1 MPAYSVIIP
10 TYNSAKTLK
19 KLFQSLAEQSF
30 NLFEVIVVDDGSTDD
45 TREMASRF
53 KVRYERQENSGPA
66 SARNRGAT
74 LASGEWLIFADADT
88 IFARDTIEQID
99 RVLNSCDAHA
109 LVGTYSGQ
117 PANKGFV
124 PEYKAL
130 WERVTIDEGFT
141 LDERGLARNNSWAP
155 RPGVVRKNV
164 FDALGGFN
172 TAFRGA
178 DLEDMELGYRLYEGG
193 YKTYFAPAIRIQHH
207 YPQTMAKELRPF
219 ARRVALW
226 MRMRKRFKKMDSAGE
241 GGPRQALAH
250 LVGFASFCALPLA
263 VLGTPFAGVSAAGLL
278 VYAVLISPFLGAAL
292 REKGL
297 IFTIRALL
305 YCWMHTITLGFSAL
319 YGLLTPRRGV

>member
-1 MPAYSVIIP
+1 MPAYSIVIP
-10 TYNSAKTLK
+10 TYNSSKTLRT
-19 KLFQSLAEQSF
+19 LLQSLAEQSF
-30 NLFEVIVVDDGSTDD
+30 NGFEVIVVDDGSTDD
-45 TREMASRF
+45 THEIASRF
-53 KVRYERQENSGPA
+53 DIRYERQENRGPA
-66 SARNRGAT
+66 AARNRGAA
-74 LASGEWLIFADADT
+74 LASGEWLVFADADT
-88 IFARDTIEQID
+88 VFRRDTMEQID
-99 RVLNSCDAHA
+99 RVLKSCDADA

-155 RPGVVRKNV
+155 RPGVVRKSV
-164 FDALGGFN
+164 FNALGGFN

-178 DLEDMELGYRLYEGG
+178 DLEDMELGYRLFEAG
-193 YKTYFAPAIRIQHH
+193 YKTYFAPAVRIQHH
-207 YPQTMAKELRPF
+207 YPHTMAKELRPF
-219 ARRVALW
+219 ARRVVLW
-226 MRMRKRFKKMDSAGE
+226 IRMRRRFKNMDSSGE

-250 LVGFASFCALPLA
+250 LAGFASFWALPLVA
-263 VLGTPFAGVSAAGLL
+263 LGPVFAAAPAAGLL